1 MFVRR
6 TLQKH
11 FYPVKSFTYK
21 CFRKYNVLA
30 IETSCDD
37 TCVSIINSEGEI
49 LVDLKKSLKTV
60 EQDGGIIP
68 TKAHIHH
75 QVEIGDLVCKALEDT
90 QVSLSKDI
98 KLICCTRGPGM
109 PGSLGIGFDFAKG
122 LSIASGKPLIGV
134 HHMLGHLL
142 MPTMFDPSITF
153 PNYSL
158 LCSGGHTV
166 LVYSENTYTHKIIVD
181 TLDIAVGDSLDK
193 CGRELGLKSNM
204 IGKEMEKYI
213 NDEFIARGR
222 AQDVEDL
229 QTLAKK
235 YPITEALKY
244 NLKQHPKFVSFSFS
258 GYLSNLKKIIQDNN
272 SAPDSELDKPGLCY
286 LIQEHHFKH
295 LINKIKDAR
304 KYKMLPREN
313 VPLILSGGVGS
324 NMRLRAK
331 LEQQLSSVFSSFHF
345 PPIKMCTDNAVMIG
359 WAGIK
364 FYDTLKLKTNYNT
377 SPIRKWPLNELLTV
391 DGWAK
396 VE

>member
-1 MFVRR
+1 MYVRR
-6 TLQKH
+6 TLQKYAS
-11 FYPVKSFTYK
+11 FSIKSCTYN
-21 CFRKYNVLA
+21 FLRRYNVLA

-37 TCVSIINSEGEI
+37 TCVSIVNTEGEI

-60 EQDGGIIP
+60 EEDGGIIP

-75 QVEIGDLVCKALEDT
+75 QVEIGDLARKALEDAN
-90 QVSLSKDI
+90 VSLSKDI
-98 KLICCTRGPGM
+98 EFIACTRGPGM
-109 PGSLGIGFDFAKG
+109 PGSLGIGYDFAKG
-122 LSIASGKPLIGV
+122 LSVASGKPLIGV

-142 MPTMFDPSITF
+142 MPTMFDSSITF
-153 PNYSL
+153 PNYSM

-166 LVYSENTYTHKIIVD
+166 LVYSENLYTHNIIVD
-181 TLDIAVGDSLDK
+181 TLDIAIGDSLDK

-213 NDEFIARGR
+213 NDEFIAKGR
-222 AQDVEDL
+222 VDDAQEINQL
-229 QTLAKK
+229 TKK
-235 YPITEALKY
+235 YPITEPLKY

-258 GYLSNLKKIIQDNN
+258 GYLSNLKKIIQDN
-272 SAPDSELDKPGLCY
+272 DKVDKPGLCY

-295 LINKIKDAR
+295 LINKINDAR

-324 NMRLRAK
+324 NLRLRAK
-331 LEQQLSSVFSSFHF
+331 LEHEVSSIFSSFHF
-345 PPIKMCTDNAVMIG
+345 PPVRMCTDNAVMIG

-364 FYDTLKLKTNYNT
+364 LYDTLKLKTNYNT
-377 SPIRKWPLNELLTV
+377 SPIRKWPLDELLTV